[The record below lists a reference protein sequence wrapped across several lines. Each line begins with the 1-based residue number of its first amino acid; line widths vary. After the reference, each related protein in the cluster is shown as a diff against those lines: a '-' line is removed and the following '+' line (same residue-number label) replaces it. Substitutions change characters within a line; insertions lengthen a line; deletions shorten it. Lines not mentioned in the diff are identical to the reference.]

1 MKFVCSLLGHNCIHP
16 TSKISNN
23 FKQSAKNGK
32 NKNKKKK
39 KKKKKKG
46 ITRKWMPGVDG
57 LWNMHLSVLWG
68 SY

>member
-32 NKNKKKK
+32 KKKK
-39 KKKKKKG
+39 KKNKEGKNKKMNAWSRWPLKYASKCLV
-46 ITRKWMPGVDG
+46 R
-57 LWNMHLSVLWG
+57 
-68 SY
+68 